1 MTTKQLSAIKR
12 RTAWMLGS
20 FTPEDIE
27 KCSQAVETSLSSR
40 DAFVLLDLLVK
51 VETWQSELD
60 APKEA
65 YQHWI
70 ESAKKIIATIK

>member
-1 MTTKQLSAIKR
+1 MTTKQLSAIRR

-20 FTPEDIE
+20 FTPEEIE

-40 DAFVLLDLLVK
+40 DAYVLLDLLVK
-51 VETWQSELD
+51 IETWNELD
-60 APKEA
+60 APKAA

-70 ESAKKIIATIK
+70 DSAKKIIATIK